1 LNTCSRRE
9 QVFFLS
15 FGHKI
20 LGFNKMNKKL
30 RIVFMGTPPFAV
42 ASLEALLAAD
52 FLIVAVVTA
61 PDKPAG
67 RGKKMTQSAVKT
79 AALQHGLSVLQPE
92 RLKAPEFVDD
102 FKALNADLG
111 IVVAFRMLPEVIW
124 AMPTLGTFNL
134 HASLLPDYRGA
145 APINHAIINGETET
159 GITTFFLQ
167 HTIDTGDIIFSE
179 RMPIGA
185 DENAG
190 ELHDKLMHAG
200 AALVVKTAKAISNGN
215 YTLQPQQWPPNRN
228 RLPRLAPKIFKEDT
242 QIYWENPA
250 KKIYDLIRGLSPYP
264 AACTVFRNP
273 QGITFPIKIYHATF
287 ENTPVERTPGSITT
301 DSKTYLRI
309 YAGDGYLEIKELQ
322 MAGKSRMKIK
332 TFLNGFKITNEWRI
346 Q

>member
-1 LNTCSRRE
+1 
-9 QVFFLS
+9 
-15 FGHKI
+15 
-20 LGFNKMNKKL
+20 MDKKL
-30 RIVFMGTPPFAV
+30 RIVFMGTPQFAV

-52 FLIVAVVTA
+52 FVIAAVVTA

-79 AALQHGLSVLQPE
+79 AALSHGLTVLQPE
-92 RLKAPEFVDD
+92 RLKAPEFIED

-111 IVVAFRMLPEVIW
+111 IVVAFRMLPKVIW
-124 AMPTLGTFNL
+124 AMPKLGTFNL

-167 HTIDTGDIIFSE
+167 HEIDTGDIIFSE

-190 ELHDKLMHAG
+190 ELHDRLMHAG
-200 AALVVKTAKAISNGN
+200 AALVVKTAEAISNGN
-215 YTLQPQQWPPNRN
+215 YTLQRQQWLPHNN

-250 KKIYDLIRGLSPYP
+250 KKIYDKIRGLSPYP
-264 AACTVFRNP
+264 TACAAFRSP
-273 QGITFPIKIYHATF
+273 QGTIFPIKIYHATF
-287 ENTPVERTPGSITT
+287 ENTAATRPPGSIDS

-309 YAGDGYLEIKELQ
+309 YAEDGYLEIVELQ
-322 MAGKSRMKIK
+322 MAGKTKMKIK
-332 TFLNGFKITNEWRI
+332 TFLNGFKITNEWRM